1 MPVEVCFKNARLQSR
16 HEMSPHLGETVH
28 QALWLR
34 CDTPGHSQGERLC
47 ALSIGQLQHEVD
59 SAEV

>member
-1 MPVEVCFKNARLQSR
+1 MT
-16 HEMSPHLGETVH
+16 PHLGETVH

-34 CDTPGHSQGERLC
+34 CDTPGQSRGGSLC
-47 ALSIGQLQHEVD
+47 TLSIGESQCEVD